1 MFAFDNMEHRPS
13 PLLHFRASH
22 VALMVEA
29 EPYLSSVTRVQTSK
43 GDAAEPQVSTLLRL
57 YQRQP
62 GQYSRLTSA
71 ISVPN
76 NYETIST
83 ELEQSNNP
91 SAHTLSANPSSP
103 PLVNEPTPFTSFA
116 NVGPTPSLTPNSST
130 GADASFQPDDVD
142 LHPRADIQLIEYAKE
157 PSVTWEDLKKQAAFV
172 WRWRGRTLALRQC
185 R

>member
-91 SAHTLSANPSSP
+91 SARTLSANPSSP
-103 PLVNEPTPFTSFA
+103 PLVDEPTPFTSFA

-130 GADASFQPDDVD
+130 VADASFQPDDVD